1 MSYLDSTV
9 LNDFQATEAVN
20 EKREA
25 NYGMLNLTKD
35 STPFVDYVPPSV
47 QEKLNTISSARN
59 AVIPV
64 MKDQSVTVTTTPGFS
79 NIPINLGESGTY
91 YFTAYD
97 IFSGFREYP
106 STFENNQIDSTWWRQ
121 QRLRNV
127 LKAMA
132 VAKDDIIETI
142 LEARKTQVLSY
153 ATQVSQ
159 GDGTFT
165 FQTGT
170 DTLEINK
177 AAQKDTMFPN
187 LQALMAANQLPGQYR
202 IVTSPGGLVVQ
213 TTEAYKYQD
222 QQTKQLLWAQSAM
235 PPDRRY
241 VTDQISPSSDIF
253 KGFLVRDGAIG
264 IYENFPW
271 DFRNGTMFAGKEW
284 GITDVE
290 MPYVRSRMNFF
301 TNNEATD
308 ATAILTTADT
318 NNKMTHFKEMALWD
332 RFYIVYRYNSDF
344 TTRVNDIIKLAGL
357 TT

>member
-1 MSYLDSTV
+1 MSFLDETV
-9 LNDFQATEAVN
+9 LNDFQATEAQN

-35 STPFVDYVPPSV
+35 STPSVDYVPPSV

-64 MKDQSVTVTTTPGFS
+64 MKDQTVTVTTTPGFS
-79 NIPINLGESGTY
+79 NIPINLGESDTY

-106 STFENNQIDSTWWRQ
+106 STYENNQIDGAWWRQ
-121 QRLRNV
+121 QTLRNV

-153 ATQVSQ
+153 GTQVSQ
-159 GDGTFT
+159 GDGTFS
-165 FQTGT
+165 FSEGT
-170 DTLEINK
+170 DTLTINK

-187 LQALMAANQLPGQYR
+187 LNALMVANQLPGAYR
-202 IVTSPGGLVVQ
+202 IVGSPGAWVVQ
-213 TTEAYKYQD
+213 DTESMKYQTE
-222 QQTKQLLWAQSAM
+222 QSKQLMWAQSAI

-241 VTDQISPSSDIF
+241 ITDQISPSTDNF

-271 DFRNGTMFAGKEW
+271 DFRNGTMFAGKQW

-290 MPYVRSRMNFF
+290 MPYTRSRMNFF

-332 RFYIVYRYNSDF
+332 RFYIVYRYNSDL
-344 TTRVNDIIKLAGL
+344 TTRANDIVKLVGA